1 MARNIRD
8 WQYEAHKTAKNKG
21 WWDPQSSPQRDANQ
35 KLAVLAILHR
45 NLSAELEAVRTGTPV
60 PVEKQISRTEAE
72 QRVRY
77 LHPDKVLVLSKLAL
91 IHSELSEAVESVYDS
106 EWADSYELQYA
117 EGSKKPEGLLSELA
131 DVVIRCL
138 DLAAH
143 LGIELSRGMSIKHRF
158 NKIRTHRHGNKL
170 A

>member
-8 WQYEAHKTAKNKG
+8 WQYEVHKTAKNKG
-21 WWDPQSSPQRDANQ
+21 WWDPQSPAEQQVAQD
-35 KLAVLAILHR
+35 LAIITLLHR
-45 NLSAELEAVRTGTPV
+45 NLSADVEALRKGESPPSKKITY
-60 PVEKQISRTEAE
+60 EQAE
-72 QRVRY
+72 QTVRAMHPARV
-77 LHPDKVLVLSKLAL
+77 LMLSKLAL
-91 IHSELSEAVESVYDS
+91 IHSEVSEAAESIYDS
-106 EWADSYELQYA
+106 EWVASYDLQYA

-143 LGIELSRGMSIKHRF
+143 LGIELSRGMSLKHRF
-158 NKIRTHRHGNKL
+158 NKSRTHRHGNKL